1 MGSSRIS
8 KTEIYQKIVEK
19 LGEAIVLTD
28 KNENV
33 VYTNTHYCQLTGY
46 CLEELISTP
55 AWELWDEETKERIRY
70 HNQLRKQ
77 GLSSSYEG
85 TMLSKDRKKIPVL
98 ISGSPTGDGGT
109 VGVIFNMSEHKRQ
122 ELVYQ
127 MLLQHM
133 NEGVVVTDK
142 EGKAQFVNPKFCQL
156 TGFTV
161 DEIVGK
167 STLVCYDKESASKVE
182 YVNEHER
189 KMGISSSYECTMVSK
204 SGRKV
209 PVLISGSP
217 LDDGGTIGI
226 ITDLT
231 ELQTRE
237 SMYKMLIENM
247 NEAVWVGDSE
257 ERTLYVNPKGCQLLG
272 YSLEEMLTRKSYD
285 FWDNESAETVKR
297 VNETDRKRG
306 ISSSYTGNCLTKK
319 GELIPVLCTGTPL
332 PEGGTFAIIT
342 DLRALKEQE
351 KQSKILSAAL
361 EYTTDAVVTFDEQ
374 GHITAWN
381 KGAKFMFGYKK
392 NEILGKTLES
402 IFDSSVTNELLN
414 SCTIRYNFELSA
426 MHRNKTPVRISATL
440 TPISECAGKKA
451 CSFLM
456 IARDITRH
464 VKLEEEIT
472 LKYQKIKEAYNQFG
486 ILRRQMDYLFELVD
500 LTGEHSDK
508 KSIADFIVSSVIMLT
523 KVDACVL
530 RLYNPA
536 KNTLDLLSSFGVDED
551 WRGKVSIRYV
561 GSLAE
566 RAFVKKQPLRII
578 DLVKETKYQSP
589 FLAKKMNLSSL
600 LLIPLTYRGR
610 FIGSLSLY
618 ANPDRKLEIF
628 ENEFIEKYSRLV
640 EMVLGTVFMGD
651 EERYPLKHV
660 QEEKPRMKQW
670 GPQAVKTNKIMLKK
684 SPVLASTYSPR
695 A

>member
-1 MGSSRIS
+1 M
-8 KTEIYQKIVEK
+8 KTEKPSSGKVFQTIVEK
-19 LGEAIVLTD
+19 LGEAVVLTD
-28 KNENV
+28 KDENV
-33 VYTNTHYCQLTGY
+33 VYANKHYCELTGY
-46 CLEELISTP
+46 CPDELISTP
-55 AWELWDEETKERIRY
+55 AWELWDQETKERIRY

-85 TMLSKDRKKIPVL
+85 TMLTKDGKKIPVL

-109 VGVIFNMSEHKRQ
+109 VGVIFNLSEHKRQ

-127 MLLQHM
+127 MLVQHM
-133 NEGVVVTDK
+133 SEGVVVTDK
-142 EGKAQFVNPKFCQL
+142 NGKAQFVNPKFCQL
-156 TGFTV
+156 TGYSV

-167 STLVCYDKESASKVE
+167 STFQCYDEEGKRKVE

-204 SGRKV
+204 NGRKI

-217 LDDGGTIGI
+217 LDGGGTIGI

-231 ELQTRE
+231 ELKKRE

-247 NEAVWVGDSE
+247 NEAVWVGDSD
-257 ERTLYVNPKGCQLLG
+257 ERTLYVNPRGCQLFG
-272 YSLEEMLTRKSYD
+272 YSLEEMLKRKSYD
-285 FWDNESAETVKR
+285 FWDKESAETVRR

-306 ISSSYTGNCLTKK
+306 ISSSYAGNCLTKN
-319 GELIPVLCTGTPL
+319 GDLIPVLCTGTPL

-342 DLRALKEQE
+342 DLRPLKEQE

-361 EYTTDAVVTFDEQ
+361 EYTTDAVLTFDEQ

-392 NEILGKTLES
+392 NEILGKTLDT
-402 IFDSSVTNELLN
+402 IFDPSVMNELLN
-414 SCTIRYNFELSA
+414 SCTVRYNFELKG
-426 MHRNKTPVRISATL
+426 MHRNKTPVTISATL
-440 TPISECAGKKA
+440 TPISDGAGKKPS
-451 CSFLM
+451 SFLM

-472 LKYQKIKEAYNQFG
+472 QKYQKIKEAYNQFG

-500 LTGEHSDK
+500 LTGEHPDK
-508 KSIADFIVSSVIMLT
+508 KSISDFIVSSVIMLT

-551 WRGKVSIRYV
+551 WRGKVSIRYA

-651 EERYPLKHV
+651 EERYPLKHL
-660 QEEKPRMKQW
+660 EKEKPR
-670 GPQAVKTNKIMLKK
+670 GIHLKK
-684 SPVLASTYSPR
+684 QDEALPALMIASKR
-695 A
+695 GQKWL